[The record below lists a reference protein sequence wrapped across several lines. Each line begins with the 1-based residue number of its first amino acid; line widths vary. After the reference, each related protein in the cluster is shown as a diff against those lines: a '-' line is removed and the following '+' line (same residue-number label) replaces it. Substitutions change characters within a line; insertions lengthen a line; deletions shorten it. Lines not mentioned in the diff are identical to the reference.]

1 MQDEMQ
7 SSLVLGSLFV
17 FITLSIGFRSP
28 KQAAVTLIPIL
39 LVVVW
44 LYGLMNAAGS
54 SLNIVTVTIATIS
67 LGVGIDYCIHVTER
81 YIESREKGE
90 THHEALV
97 AVGGACSMA
106 LIGSAAS
113 DSAGFLVIAISP
125 MGLFSNFGIY
135 SAAMIVLSLIAS
147 LILTTA
153 ALGILSSIQEKKFDT
168 TEE

>member
-1 MQDEMQ
+1 
-7 SSLVLGSLFV
+7 
-17 FITLSIGFRSP
+17 
-28 KQAAVTLIPIL
+28 
-39 LVVVW
+39 
-44 LYGLMNAAGS
+44 
-54 SLNIVTVTIATIS
+54 
-67 LGVGIDYCIHVTER
+67 
-81 YIESREKGE
+81 
-90 THHEALV
+90 
-97 AVGGACSMA
+97 MA